1 MSDTE
6 APTPANSHT
15 LAYLRRLD
23 KRQTQ
28 LLELVIRQQ
37 DLIGRL
43 DRNMREGFES
53 LQKQTD
59 GVYGQ
64 VLGGFAR
71 VDRSFGEIRNDLIT
85 LENGLLNRSSEH
97 YESSVRLN
105 QHDDRL
111 DALEAAVFSPK
122 P

>member
-6 APTPANSHT
+6 APTPANNHT

-43 DRNMREGFES
+43 NRNMREGFEG
-53 LQKQTD
+53 LQKQMQD
-59 GVYGQ
+59 GFSRFG
-64 VLGGFAR
+64 
-71 VDRSFGEIRNDLIT
+71 RSFGEIRNDLIT
-85 LENGLLNRSSEH
+85 IENGLLNRSSEH

-111 DALEAAVFSPK
+111 DALEVAVFSPK